1 MRASSPPTTPSSLG
15 ISRAATKTWASS
27 TQAASRCCACG
38 LKRDAP
44 PYGPIR
50 CSGFPAS
57 SDTRR
62 TLMEW
67 MTTAEGWAALLTL
80 TVMEI
85 VLGIDNIIFI
95 AIVAGKLP
103 PGRRERARRT
113 GLFLA
118 MFIRIGLLI
127 SIVWVMSLTRPLVTV
142 LGVELSG
149 RSLILAGGGLFLLFK
164 ATREIHENL
173 EGDAP
178 EQDVRRAVSFTG
190 VIVQILILDIVFSLD
205 SVITAVGMADYVS
218 IMIAAIII
226 AVFTML
232 FASTAIAEFVERHPT
247 VKMLALAFL
256 LLIGLSL
263 IAEGFGQHVPK
274 GYIYF
279 AMGFSVVVV
288 ILKKKVRSK
297 GHAVHLRRNLPDE

>member
-1 MRASSPPTTPSSLG
+1 
-15 ISRAATKTWASS
+15 
-27 TQAASRCCACG
+27 
-38 LKRDAP
+38 
-44 PYGPIR
+44 
-50 CSGFPAS
+50 
-57 SDTRR
+57 
-62 TLMEW
+62 MEW

-80 TVMEI
+80 TVLEI

-103 PGRRERARRT
+103 HGRRERARRT

-118 MFIRIGLLI
+118 MFIRIALLL
-127 SIVWVMSLTRPLVTV
+127 SIVWVMSLTRPLMV
-142 LGVELSG
+142 LFGVELSG
-149 RSLILAGGGLFLLFK
+149 RSLILGGGGLFLIFK
-164 ATREIHENL
+164 STREIHDNL

-178 EQDVRRAVSFTG
+178 EQAAGRRSVSFPG
-190 VIVQILILDIVFSLD
+190 VIIQILLLDIVFSLD
-205 SVITAVGMADYVS
+205 SVITAVGMAEFVS

-263 IAEGFGQHVPK
+263 IAEGLGQHVPK

-279 AMGFSVVVV
+279 AMGFSVFVEM
-288 ILKKKVRSK
+288 INLRVRSK
-297 GHAVHLRRNLPDE
+297 TNAVHLRRSLPDE

>member
-1 MRASSPPTTPSSLG
+1 
-15 ISRAATKTWASS
+15 
-27 TQAASRCCACG
+27 
-38 LKRDAP
+38 
-44 PYGPIR
+44 
-50 CSGFPAS
+50 
-57 SDTRR
+57 
-62 TLMEW
+62 MEW

-80 TVMEI
+80 TVLEI

-103 PGRRERARRT
+103 RGQRERARRT

-118 MFIRIGLLI
+118 MFIRIALLL
-127 SIVWVMSLTRPLVTV
+127 SIVWVMSLTRPLLV
-142 LGVELSG
+142 LFGIELSG
-149 RSLILAGGGLFLLFK
+149 RSLILIGGGLFLIFK
-164 ATREIHENL
+164 STREIHDNL

-178 EQDVRRAVSFTG
+178 QHGTGRRSASFSG
-190 VIVQILILDIVFSLD
+190 VIVQILLLDIIFSLD
-205 SVITAVGMADYVS
+205 SVITAVGMAEFVS

-263 IAEGFGQHVPK
+263 IGEGLGQHVPK

-279 AMGFSVVVV
+279 AMGFSVFVEM
-288 ILKKKVRSK
+288 INLRVRSK
-297 GHAVHLRRNLPDE
+297 SNAVQLRRSLPDE

>member
-1 MRASSPPTTPSSLG
+1 
-15 ISRAATKTWASS
+15 
-27 TQAASRCCACG
+27 
-38 LKRDAP
+38 
-44 PYGPIR
+44 
-50 CSGFPAS
+50 
-57 SDTRR
+57 
-62 TLMEW
+62 MEW
-67 MTTAEGWAALLTL
+67 ITTAEGWAALLTL
-80 TVMEI
+80 TVLEI

-103 PGRRERARRT
+103 LGKRERARRT

-118 MFIRIGLLI
+118 MFIRIALLM
-127 SIVWVMSLTRPLVTV
+127 SIVWVMSLTRPLITV

-164 ATREIHENL
+164 ATREIHESL
-173 EGDAP
+173 EGEETEHATR
-178 EQDVRRAVSFTG
+178 QAASFSG
-190 VIVQILILDIVFSLD
+190 IIIQILLLDIVFSLD

-218 IMIAAIII
+218 IMIAAIVI

-232 FASTAIAEFVERHPT
+232 FASTAIADFVERHPT

-279 AMGFSVVVV
+279 AMGFSVFVEM
-288 ILKKKVRSK
+288 INLRVRAK
-297 GHAVHLRRNLPDE
+297 GHAVHLRRNLPDQ